1 MRADATKAENLLWQA
16 LRNKQLE
23 RLKFKRQVPL
33 DGYILDFVCFE
44 ARLIVEVDGGQ
55 HSESR
60 RDAARDRHFETQGFR
75 TIRFWN
81 DEIEHNLD
89 AVCLAILSERSAQ
102 ANNPLSCVFQALAR
116 GQARSQ
122 MQETAFSPARG
133 RKAGRN
139 GPANRLT
146 HRLQRR
152 RQSPASTICGNAGAG
167 VSPPLRGRKDFHDLN
182 EAKS

>member
-102 ANNPLSCVFQALAR
+102 ANNPLSCVFQALA
-116 GQARSQ
+116 GTSPLANA
-122 MQETAFSPARG
+122 ETAFSPQGA
-133 RKAGRN
+133 KAGRN

-167 VSPPLRGRKDFHDLN
+167 VSPPLRREGF
-182 EAKS
+182 S